1 MNFGFMKKSPK
12 EIEQLIINTLDAN
25 ITHLSREEY
34 YDLLDELMGRF
45 EIRRMGV
52 KEEMDAEDGD

>member
-1 MNFGFMKKSPK
+1 MKKSPK